1 MIWGC
6 ICWNAVGTLT
16 PVEGNINAVKYQE
29 IVDEHLWPVI
39 ARHFPGGNY
48 FFPGCQRPC
57 PSCKFQPRVCRS
69 GRKQRY
75 EMACTVPRL
84 EYNRTNFKLSSSEWN
99 HFMCRSED
107 GDEASIDPVSSNM
120 RCGSRIKPFK
130 YQGVFL
136 NKSLNHSTRFLNF
149 NLTIQMNRRKKQYIY
164 NKEVFFEIGFA
175 YATIHTNFLRD
186 AGTGMWEI
194 RASACENKYGICCDE
209 MNGIFPNID
218 HDIMIRGNF
227 RNINIDLTVYSVYR
241 NSASDG
247 YDNDILTPVVAL
259 HQPDLMNIAITV
271 NSSFHSI
278 GFDRSTLHRH
288 LFISGDKRTVS
299 NHDIDTK
306 SICLLNLKKPFIYS
320 YMSYQQE
327 IKEFKQAIDIKIFH
341 PLDVKSGDQ
350 FLEMRFG
357 VISNK
362 KKSVAKLYG
371 QICPMDKQLIKK
383 TSYTLLRYERY

>member
-1 MIWGC
+1 
-6 ICWNAVGTLT
+6 
-16 PVEGNINAVKYQE
+16 
-29 IVDEHLWPVI
+29 
-39 ARHFPGGNY
+39 
-48 FFPGCQRPC
+48 
-57 PSCKFQPRVCRS
+57 
-69 GRKQRY
+69 
-75 EMACTVPRL
+75 
-84 EYNRTNFKLSSSEWN
+84 
-99 HFMCRSED
+99 MCRSED

-120 RCGSRIKPFK
+120 RCGSRIKSFK

-136 NKSLNHSTRFLNF
+136 NKSLNRSTRFLNF

-175 YATIHTNFLRD
+175 YVTIHTNFLRD

-194 RASACENKYGICCDE
+194 TASACENKYGICFGE
-209 MNGIFPNID
+209 MNGIFPNIH

-259 HQPDLMNIAITV
+259 HQPDLMNIAIFV

-306 SICLLNLKKPFIYS
+306 SVCLLNAKKPFIYS

-327 IKEFKQAIDIKIFH
+327 INEFKQAIDIKIFH

-383 TSYTLLRYERY
+383 QVTRFCVTNDTRLWTNITCSTQLKLNVEFNFSSHAININLFSDNA